1 MSARLA
7 GRTAL
12 VTGGGSGIGRVIA
25 HRFAAEGAPV
35 VVADIVA
42 EKAEEVAREIEGAGG
57 SAIATHTDVSVA
69 RNVAAMRASAEK
81 AFGHV
86 DILVNNAAIDGGE
99 RPPRHR
105 RGHLGSRP
113 RRLSSR
119 ASFSAPRS
127 CCPG

>member
-42 EKAEEVAREIEGAGG
+42 EKAEEVAQEIGSAGG

-69 RNVAAMRASAEK
+69 GTWRRCGRA
-81 AFGHV
+81 
-86 DILVNNAAIDGGE
+86 
-99 RPPRHR
+99 
-105 RGHLGSRP
+105 P
-113 RRLSSR
+113 RRRSATWTSS
-119 ASFSAPRS
+119 
-127 CCPG
+127 